1 MAIYKKNTRRKV
13 VKGKKM
19 KRSMGTRRKH
29 KKSKGRRTRRTRRGG
44 GGGHWDK
51 KPSPIRMPTNAERK
65 AFAATADGKWKGELD
80 RRGQDVLLQG
90 SLLTPMP
97 ETAAAR
103 NEKVSGRIEKGFGD
117 AFAAAEARKAE
128 QAQLMD

>member
-19 KRSMGTRRKH
+19 KRSVATRRNH
-29 KKSKGRRTRRTRRGG
+29 KKSKGRRSRRRGG
-44 GGGHWDK
+44 IKGPRPAPILQ
-51 KPSPIRMPTNAERK
+51 PS
-65 AFAATADGKWKGELD
+65 AAYTTTAPSTAVALD
-80 RRGQDVLLQG
+80 RRGQDVLLHG
-90 SLLTPMP
+90 SLLSPIP

-103 NEKVSGRIEKGFGD
+103 NEKVSGRIAKGFGD

>member
-1 MAIYKKNTRRKV
+1 MYKKNTRRKV
-13 VKGKKM
+13 LKGKKM

-29 KKSKGRRTRRTRRGG
+29 KKKSKGRRTRRGG
-44 GGGHWDK
+44 VKGP
-51 KPSPIRMPTNAERK
+51 KPSQIRTVPTDAEKRAIAAALAPGRK
-65 AFAATADGKWKGELD
+65 LD

-90 SLLTPMP
+90 SLLSPMP